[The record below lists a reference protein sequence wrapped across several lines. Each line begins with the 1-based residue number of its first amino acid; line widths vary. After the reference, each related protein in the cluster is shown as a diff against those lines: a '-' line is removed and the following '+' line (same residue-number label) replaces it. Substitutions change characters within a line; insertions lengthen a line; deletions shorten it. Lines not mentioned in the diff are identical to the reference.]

1 MKLDQYNRKVF
12 TVGGE
17 TTAFTATMNGAAFAI
32 LSDAI
37 YQYKLTAIV
46 RELACN
52 AYDSHLEAGK
62 AEVPFTIALP
72 NHISPNLVIS
82 DEGIG
87 LDDDGV
93 RKVFASYFN
102 STKTSSDEVT
112 GGMGIGAKSVFSYS
126 NTFSIIARKNGV
138 ERIYNAFIGN
148 AGVPQVQIVSEGPTN
163 AVNGV
168 SIQIPIKANDFQ
180 LVEAE
185 AAVIA
190 AMFKTIPT
198 VTGKTN
204 FKLVRDDVYAQIEA
218 NGYAKISRY
227 NSSRLYTSHRIYAL
241 MGNVLYPLPYS
252 IFSSLNSIVEALH
265 NSDEALIF
273 PFNIGEVTP
282 AASRESLSLSEKNS
296 EFVVSKINAVLE
308 RARTQI
314 QAELDCFEHPVA
326 AYSYLLT
333 RVGRTWASQFK
344 FKGKQMN
351 HIAGAKFNVGRFC
364 GLKFV
369 CTADRRRMIQVQYA
383 DSITVAEI
391 ADQKSVLVYQKTCP
405 KKGTT
410 ERDRNS
416 YYRELYSRNRTSVV
430 MEFGRELSANRRA
443 RLEEYL
449 GISNLT
455 YISDDEVRAHVEEKK
470 KHRRKKEKPVSEKT
484 DTTIYA
490 REVIGS
496 KYVKSVYNV
505 DVSVE
510 GISYYWIDSDAAN
523 NLSFVDPE
531 VFVTEDNEV
540 RYIVRNEANKKKIER
555 FGIES
560 YQSLI
565 DKFVRENQSDIAI
578 YLTFQ
583 RISNLVRRMS
593 AFEVQPAKA
602 ALNRVIRASKS
613 LQEEVKP
620 VFAKVGKF
628 LADNSQLNSKLDL
641 VFQSVNL
648 SDVNREMPTLT
659 IYDELSTVLESI
671 ERRYAVVVEILDN
684 IPSYCIEDSMTQKL
698 VDLVEENLYY
708 QVQMLEAHNIINQK
722 KAA

>member
-126 NTFSIIARKNGV
+126 NTFSIVARKNGV

-148 AGVPQVQIVSEGPTN
+148 AGVPQVQIVSEGATN
-163 AVNGV
+163 AGNGV

-204 FKLVRDDVYAQIEA
+204 FKLVRDDVYAQIESH
-218 NGYAKISRY
+218 GYAKISRY

-241 MGNVLYPLPYS
+241 MGNVLYPLPHS
-252 IFSSLNSIVEALH
+252 VFASLNSIVEALH
-265 NSDEALIF
+265 DSDAALIF
-273 PFNIGEVTP
+273 PFNIGDVTP

-308 RARTQI
+308 RARAQI

-326 AYSYLLT
+326 AYRYLLT
-333 RVGRTWASQFK
+333 RIGRAWASQFK
-344 FKGKQMN
+344 FKGKPMQ
-351 HIAGAKFNVGRFC
+351 HVAGVKFSAGRFC

-391 ADQKSVLVYQKTCP
+391 ADQKSVLVYQKTCQ
-405 KKGTT
+405 KKGAT

-416 YYRELYSRNRTSVV
+416 YYRELYSGKGTTVV

-443 RLEEYL
+443 RLEKYL

-455 YISDDEVRAHVEEKK
+455 YIGDDEVRAHIEEKK
-470 KHRRKKEKPVSEKT
+470 KHRPKKEKSLSEKT
-484 DTTIYA
+484 DTAIYA
-490 REVIGS
+490 RKVIENR
-496 KYVKSVYNV
+496 YVLSARNV

-510 GISYYWIDSDAAN
+510 GITYYWIDSVAAN
-523 NLSFVDPE
+523 NLSFVAPKA
-531 VFVTEDNEV
+531 FLTADNEV
-540 RYIVRNEANKKKIER
+540 RYIVRNEANKNKIER

-560 YQSLI
+560 YQSLV
-565 DKFVRENQSDIAI
+565 DKFVRENKSDITI
-578 YLTFQ
+578 YLTCE
-583 RISNLVRRMS
+583 RISSLVRQMS
-593 AFEVQPAKA
+593 TFEVQPAKD
-602 ALNRVIRASKS
+602 ALNRIIRASKS

-628 LADNSQLNSKLDL
+628 LSDNSELNSKLDL

-648 SDVNREMPTLT
+648 SDVDRAVPTLT
-659 IYDELSTVLESI
+659 IYDELSAVLESI
-671 ERRYAVVVEILDN
+671 EKRYSVVVEILTN
-684 IPSYCIEDSMTQKL
+684 IPSYCIEDWMTQKL
-698 VDLVEENLYY
+698 VDLVEENLYH
-708 QVQMLEAHNIINQK
+708 QVQMLEAHNIINHK

>member
-1 MKLDQYNRKVF
+1 
-12 TVGGE
+12 
-17 TTAFTATMNGAAFAI
+17 
-32 LSDAI
+32 
-37 YQYKLTAIV
+37 
-46 RELACN
+46 
-52 AYDSHLEAGK
+52 
-62 AEVPFTIALP
+62 
-72 NHISPNLVIS
+72 
-82 DEGIG
+82 
-87 LDDDGV
+87 
-93 RKVFASYFN
+93 
-102 STKTSSDEVT
+102 
-112 GGMGIGAKSVFSYS
+112 
-126 NTFSIIARKNGV
+126 
-138 ERIYNAFIGN
+138 
-148 AGVPQVQIVSEGPTN
+148 
-163 AVNGV
+163 
-168 SIQIPIKANDFQ
+168 
-180 LVEAE
+180 
-185 AAVIA
+185 
-190 AMFKTIPT
+190 
-198 VTGKTN
+198 
-204 FKLVRDDVYAQIEA
+204 
-218 NGYAKISRY
+218 
-227 NSSRLYTSHRIYAL
+227 
-241 MGNVLYPLPYS
+241 
-252 IFSSLNSIVEALH
+252 
-265 NSDEALIF
+265 
-273 PFNIGEVTP
+273 
-282 AASRESLSLSEKNS
+282 
-296 EFVVSKINAVLE
+296 
-308 RARTQI
+308 
-314 QAELDCFEHPVA
+314 
-326 AYSYLLT
+326 
-333 RVGRTWASQFK
+333 
-344 FKGKQMN
+344 
-351 HIAGAKFNVGRFC
+351 
-364 GLKFV
+364 
-369 CTADRRRMIQVQYA
+369 
-383 DSITVAEI
+383 
-391 ADQKSVLVYQKTCP
+391 
-405 KKGTT
+405 
-410 ERDRNS
+410 
-416 YYRELYSRNRTSVV
+416 